1 MSVLAIGNFEKVRAL
16 AANAR
21 LLLVGGARASAASR
35 VTAYDWSPNK
45 VLWSTELPSA
55 VHALALSGERW
66 AAAGAD
72 GTLHFGT
79 LSDGKVPFQLHG
91 VHPGGITALASS
103 ADGKVLYSAGADGTV
118 RGWDW
123 ESTRKLHEWKASPQ
137 PLRAVA
143 VDPSGTYVACA
154 GDDGVVRA
162 FTVATGARRDMPG
175 HEGAVRA
182 LAFTPR
188 DGRVVSGGDDGKLR
202 IWYLV
207 GAVEFE
213 VRGDKDSGHAGGV
226 LALLFPPTPAAE
238 PGGDEPGDRMW
249 SAGSDGKVKVWRL
262 DERRK
267 PRTLDVGSK
276 PVNALAFMPPPNPR
290 QAKVSLGSVFAGG
303 DDRRTH
309 RYGVAPDGKP
319 GDDHVYFQHGFDVLA
334 ESLKAGRPRREASVR
349 EAALLDEPEA
359 LDFVLQVLATD
370 KDAEVRRLAAQELA
384 LKGRLGARP
393 KLRERLNDDHP
404 MVRKAALAALQ
415 SLEVESP
422 LAASR
427 AALDSR
433 FADIRISG
441 LESLAQAGGT
451 SPLVPGL
458 IAGKLADPEPSVG
471 LAALDALTA
480 VTPGGSTEPLRTAFE
495 RGPPHLKV
503 EVLIR
508 AAGAGLL
515 GHPQLQPLA
524 ARALDDADADVR
536 RVAFTVRVLERRAL
550 THALESRD
558 EDFARATLDVAR
570 RLAGRARRAQAT
582 AANTPL
588 TDAEV
593 QAARDALPAQGAVG
607 GALNES
613 DLEPLLAAMA
623 CRTPDTAV
631 RGARGL
637 AQLGDGRALGALL
650 QLSREPDAAIRRQA
664 ATALQALQDPRARER
679 LVWMLDDVNADVR
692 AAALDAV
699 VALGGDAP
707 LSAAEAALR
716 SGHEDVRVRGLDR
729 LVKLG
734 AAAPGA
740 EPLLGD
746 ALEDESAKVRGEAF
760 RTLWAW
766 NEREPQKAVDR
777 ALSGRFPDLRNRAVE
792 VLSER
797 ATEGWALERL
807 RKTVQDR
814 NAGVAIAAYRAWV
827 KQVGKE
833 QPEPH
838 LAAMASTDAVV
849 RIEGVKGATHAPA
862 EPLRS
867 PLLKLVQD
875 EVDEVAIAAL
885 DTLNGLVKTENG
897 PLLAGLASASLF
909 VRVHAA
915 ELLAPR
921 GAEDIIEP
929 LRVLLTDKDL
939 EHRYPPV
946 ILHALRIRAARALAS
961 LGSRRLLN
969 FFATV
974 LVPHELGDIQEQGA
988 RGLATASRRGDEGY
1002 LLDALSHAN
1011 VAVRSWAAD
1020 GLSRLGDI
1028 RALPVLTGNL
1038 RNDHLPIRLGAIL
1051 SFAALGPDG
1060 DGGLLHGLED
1070 RAIEVQEMVF
1080 AIVLARDLR
1089 ASRRGEP
1096 PDLLTSA
1103 LSSGRPEVRYA
1114 AARALEL
1121 RTEPDASRAQLV
1133 EGLLPP
1139 RPEKVGDMKDWP
1151 AEEER
1156 AKRMV
1161 GLAEALSS
1169 DLPEQRYAA
1178 AQVLLLRN
1186 KPVDYFRE
1194 AQKVAR
1200 PRTLEAPWKPETAPN
1215 VSPVQATP
1223 AKSWLR
1229 RLFSAVKPGVPGA
1242 TPEAATLA
1250 ERQHLRRLAF
1260 GAYVGLLRQVSAG
1273 DDEGH
1278 RVRRDAVDRVV
1289 KLTQEGYAGTP
1300 AAVAALLR
1308 ALEDPHQLVRRA
1320 ALAGLK
1326 ELYPA
1331 GSDEPLS
1338 LALAS
1343 LAPDVARAALDELA
1357 GRGDVAKPR
1366 IAAALNSPLADV
1378 RRYAFELLEKLSPP
1392 GSLEP
1397 LLAALGS
1404 EHADLRVG
1412 VIERLAGAND
1422 PRVTEAL
1429 GRAMASEHEDL
1440 RMRASELLAWRGD
1453 DRAVE
1458 VLAVFLRAENAGVAK
1473 RAVEALARLAT
1484 PAAVGALAARLQAA
1498 PDVHERQRLVVALG
1512 NTRRPEALDVLAR
1525 RCVEDE
1531 SDAVRSACV
1540 GAAMNIAGKDVK
1552 KRDAALAV
1560 RFLRQAVK
1568 SQDGVV
1574 RFFAA
1579 RELEYGTE
1587 AGQSELLVGLFADRE
1602 ATVRAEA
1609 VARYA
1614 KRVIEHGASV
1624 EPLEEVLRGGSRE
1637 LMLPAAEA
1645 VAHQGRASALRPL
1658 LLYARA
1664 GEDGERERA
1673 LLALGT
1679 LGDARALS
1687 ELETVA
1693 AGGTPEAPTEP
1704 SMMAAAI
1711 EGLGRLAAKLP
1722 DGEDRRRVEEKVEAA
1737 AVEATSLELQQAG
1750 MRGLRALGGERARV
1764 KLELVLGD
1772 TGANSLARATAAQEL
1787 AKLKDPE
1794 AEAAL
1799 AAALD
1804 TSEHEVRR
1812 QARLAL
1818 DELFPKERTRVEF
1831 HAVASRHADISEPAA
1846 AYLAGEGDPAL
1857 LVPRLATLTN
1867 VALRLRLRRGLAR
1880 RGALPVPE
1888 VVALLGNDKPEAREE
1903 AALLV
1908 GTWTGEAREPGT
1920 VDVATLSRALVT
1932 AERRAAADWAATP
1945 GPKRAALAVAWE
1957 RLLWAGSRLGA
1968 GALFDAARTILQGG
1982 EAGAPARVREEAAR
1996 ALHRLGTAGGTLQLK
2011 AATQATPPERT
2022 AAGAA
2027 LPAGPANEPT
2037 AAGATSPA
2045 GPAPERTVAGAASP
2059 AKPTVEIL
2067 RTTPPVLSDKER
2079 AAAAETLRAA
2089 LGDPDAQVRAAAAD
2103 ALAKLAPERAA
2114 AWALEVKPFD
2124 PVALGPTAGKPAP
2137 DALTTSEGR
2146 RLAVPALLGAKALE
2160 PLKALSQNPQA
2171 DVKKDAW
2178 AALGRLGGDDAAKL
2192 LHAAAFDNSQPVE
2205 LRKAAWRAH
2214 KRARRAAERAR
2225 KEGTPS

>member
-1 MSVLAIGNFEKVRAL
+1 MPVLAIGNIEKVRAL

-21 LLLVGGARASAASR
+21 VLLAGGARASAASR
-35 VTAYDWSPNK
+35 VTAYEPGSNK
-45 VLWSTELPSA
+45 VLWTTELPSA
-55 VHALALSGERW
+55 VLALALSGERW
-66 AAAGAD
+66 AAATAD
-72 GTLHFGT
+72 GTVHFGT
-79 LSDGKVPFQLHG
+79 LSDGKAAFALHG
-91 VHPGGITALASS
+91 VHPGGATALASS
-103 ADGKVLYSAGADGTV
+103 ANGKLLFSAGADGTV
-118 RGWDW
+118 RAWDW
-123 ESTRKLHEWKASPQ
+123 ESTRKVHDWKASPQ

-143 VDPSGTYVACA
+143 VDPSGTYAACG

-188 DGRVVSGGDDGKLR
+188 DGRLVSGGDDGKLR

-213 VRGDKDSGHAGGV
+213 VRGDKDSGHAGAV

-238 PGGDEPGDRMW
+238 PGGEEPADRIW
-249 SAGSDGKVKVWRL
+249 SAGGDGKVKAWRL

-267 PRTLDVGSK
+267 PRTLDCGVK
-276 PVNALAFMPPPNPR
+276 PVGALAFMHPANPR
-290 QAKVSLGSVFAGG
+290 QAKLALGSVFAAGE
-303 DDRRTH
+303 DRRVH
-309 RYGVAPDGKP
+309 RFGVALDGKP
-319 GDDHVYFQHGFDVLA
+319 AEDHDTSQHGFDLLT
-334 ESLKAGRPRREASVR
+334 ESLKAGRPRREAAVR
-349 EAALLDEPEA
+349 EAAALEEPEA
-359 LDFVLQVLATD
+359 LDFVVQVLGSD

-384 LKGRLGARP
+384 ARGRTAARP

-404 MVRKAALAALQ
+404 AVRASALEALEK
-415 SLEVESP
+415 LETESP
-422 LAASR
+422 LAAPR

-433 FADIRISG
+433 FADIRVAG
-441 LESLAQAGGT
+441 LERLARLGGV

-458 IAGKLADPEPSVG
+458 IAVKLADTDAAVG
-471 LAALDALTA
+471 LAALDALSE
-480 VTPGGSTEPLRTAFE
+480 VIPGGTTEPLRTAFE
-495 RGPPHLKV
+495 RGPAHLKV

-515 GHPQLQPLA
+515 GHAQLQPLA
-524 ARALDDADADVR
+524 ARALDDSDGDVR

-550 THALESRD
+550 AHALESRD
-558 EDFARATLDVAR
+558 EDFARATKDVAR
-570 RLAGRARRAQAT
+570 RLAQRARRARGVAG
-582 AANTPL
+582 NTPL

-593 QAARDALPAQGAVG
+593 QAARDTLPAQGAVG
-607 GALNES
+607 GALAEA

-637 AQLGDGRALGALL
+637 AQLGDARALGALL
-650 QLSREPDAAIRRQA
+650 QLSREPEAAIRRQA
-664 ATALQALQDPRARER
+664 ATSLQALQDPRARER
-679 LVWMLDDVNADVR
+679 LVWMLDDADADVR
-692 AAALDAV
+692 AAALEAV
-699 VALGGDAP
+699 VALDADAP

-734 AAAPGA
+734 AATQGA

-766 NEREPQKAVDR
+766 NEQEPQKALDR
-777 ALSGRFPDLRNRAVE
+777 ALAGRFPDLRGRAVE
-792 VLSER
+792 VLSQR
-797 ATEGWALERL
+797 GTEGWALERL
-807 RKTVQDR
+807 RKSVEDR
-814 NAGVAIAAYRAWV
+814 DAGVALAAYEAWV
-827 KQVGKE
+827 KLAGKE
-833 QPEPH
+833 KPEAH
-838 LAAMASTDAVV
+838 LAALASTHPSL
-849 RIEGVKGATHAPA
+849 RIAGAKGAVHAPV
-862 EPLRS
+862 ETLRS

-875 EVDEVAIAAL
+875 ESVEVAVAAL
-885 DTLNGLVKTENG
+885 EALDKLVPGENG
-897 PLLAGLASASLF
+897 PLLAGIASASLW
-909 VRVHAA
+909 VRVRAA

-929 LRVLLTDKDL
+929 MRVLITDKDL
-939 EHRYPPV
+939 ERLYPPAV
-946 ILHALRIRAARALAS
+946 LNPLRIRASRALAS
-961 LGSRRLLN
+961 LGSRRLLG

-974 LVPHELGDIQEQGA
+974 LLPHELGDLQEQGA
-988 RGLATASRRGDEGY
+988 RGLATAGRRGDEGY
-1002 LLDALSHAN
+1002 LLDALGHAS

-1020 GLSRLGDI
+1020 GLSRLGDT

-1051 SFAALGPDG
+1051 SFAALGPGG

-1070 RAIEVQEMVF
+1070 RAREVQEMVF

-1121 RTEPDASRAQLV
+1121 RTEPDASRAHLV
-1133 EGLLPP
+1133 EALLPP
-1139 RPEKVGDMKDWP
+1139 RPEKAGDMKEWP
-1151 AEEER
+1151 SEEER

-1186 KPVDYFRE
+1186 KPLDYFRE

-1200 PRTLEAPWKPETAPN
+1200 PRTLDAPWKPETAPATL
-1215 VSPVQATP
+1215 PGQATP

-1229 RLFSAVKPGVPGA
+1229 RLFSAVKPGVPEA
-1242 TPEAATLA
+1242 SPEAAASA

-1308 ALEDPHQLVRRA
+1308 ALEDPHQLVRKA
-1320 ALAGLK
+1320 ALTGLK
-1326 ELYPA
+1326 ELFPA

-1378 RRYAFELLEKLSPP
+1378 RRYAFELLEKLSPA

-1440 RMRASELLAWRGD
+1440 RLRASELLAWRGD

-1458 VLAVFLRAENAGVAK
+1458 VLAAFLRSENAAAAK
-1473 RAVEALARLAT
+1473 RALEALARLAT
-1484 PAAVGALAARLQAA
+1484 PAAVAALAARLQATA
-1498 PDVHERQRLVVALG
+1498 DANERQRLVVALG
-1512 NTRRPEALDVLAR
+1512 NTRRAEALDVLAR
-1525 RCVEDE
+1525 RCLEDE
-1531 SDAVRSACV
+1531 SAAVRTPCV
-1540 GAAMNIAGKDVK
+1540 TAAMNVAGTDVK

-1560 RFLRQAVK
+1560 RFLGQAVK
-1568 SQDGVV
+1568 SQDVAV
-1574 RFFAA
+1574 RQAA
-1579 RELEYGTE
+1579 VRELEHGPE
-1587 AGQSELLVGLFADRE
+1587 AGQSETLVGLFADRDV
-1602 ATVRAEA
+1602 TVRAEA

-1614 KRVIEHGASV
+1614 RRVIEHGASV
-1624 EPLEEVLRGGSRE
+1624 EPLEEVLRGGARE
-1637 LMLPAAEA
+1637 LMLPAAEG

-1664 GEDGERERA
+1664 GEDGQRERA

-1711 EGLGRLAAKLP
+1711 EGLGRLAPRLP
-1722 DGEDRRRVEEKVEAA
+1722 DGEDRRRVEEKVESAS
-1737 AVEATSLELQQAG
+1737 VEGPHLELRQAG
-1750 MRGLRALGGERARV
+1750 IRGLRAIGGERARV
-1764 KLELVLGD
+1764 KLEALLGD
-1772 TGANSLARATAAQEL
+1772 SGTPSSLRADVAQEL

-1794 AEAAL
+1794 AEGAL
-1799 AAALD
+1799 A
-1804 TSEHEVRR
+1804 
-1812 QARLAL
+1812 LAL
-1818 DELFPKERTRVEF
+1818 DAPEQDVRREARKALDALFPKERTRVEF
-1831 HAVASRHADISEPAA
+1831 HAVASRFTDISEPAA
-1846 AYLAGEGDPAL
+1846 AYLSDEGDPAL

-1867 VALRLRLRRGLAR
+1867 GALRLRLRRGLAR

-1888 VVALLGNDKPEAREE
+1888 VVALLGHDKPEAREE

-1920 VDVATLSRALVT
+1920 VDVAALSRALVT
-1932 AERRAAADWAATP
+1932 AERRTASDWAAAP
-1945 GPKRAALAVAWE
+1945 VPKRAPLAAAWE

-1968 GALFDAARTILQGG
+1968 AALSDSARAILQGG
-1982 EAGAPARVREEAAR
+1982 EAGAPARVRQEAAR
-1996 ALHRLGTAGGTLQLK
+1996 ALGRLGMVAGTLRL
-2011 AATQATPPERT
+2011 
-2022 AAGAA
+2022 AGAA
-2027 LPAGPANEPT
+2027 QD
-2037 AAGATSPA
+2037 
-2045 GPAPERTVAGAASP
+2045 R
-2059 AKPTVEIL
+2059 
-2067 RTTPPVLSDKER
+2067 PVLSNDKER

-2089 LGDPDAQVRAAAAD
+2089 LGDPDAHVRAAVAD

-2124 PVALGPTAGKPAP
+2124 PVALGPTGDRPAP

-2146 RLAVPALLGAKALE
+2146 RLAVPALLGTRAEE
-2160 PLKALSQNPQA
+2160 PLLALARGAKA
-2171 DVKKDAW
+2171 DVKPEAW
-2178 AALGRLGGDDAAKL
+2178 AALGRLGSDSAAKL
-2192 LHAAAFDNSQPVE
+2192 LHEAAFDTSQPVE

-2214 KRARRAAERAR
+2214 KRARRALERAR